1 MNGTFNG
8 RLRSLDSDL
17 GHYKLNWMLIF
28 GQSQNAMKAVSNW
41 EILDVSRTKALVA
54 TQLGK

>member
-8 RLRSLDSDL
+8 RLCSLDSDL
-17 GHYKLNWMLIF
+17 GHYKLDWILIF
-28 GQSQNAMKAVSNW
+28 AKSQNAMKTVSNW
-41 EILDVSRTKALVA
+41 ETLDVSRTKALVA